1 MKQPS
6 GVSDVSFGVHVA
18 VRICSEKPQGLTVTA
33 RKQPQKTKQKW
44 EANVFYV

>member
-33 RKQPQKTKQKW
+33 RKQPQKNKA
-44 EANVFYV
+44 EMDVFYV